1 MSGKK
6 SFFQFTITD
15 LEEFLLENGFKKFN
29 AKQLFTWIYQSK
41 KKNPEDWTN
50 ISKKLKEF
58 FLENFF
64 LDLPQIVWEGH
75 SKDGTRKFLVKFTD
89 EKTVETVLIPPKREE
104 RSVSLAKLVVQLAV
118 LFVIQVQ
125 WA

>member
-15 LEEFLLENGFKKFN
+15 LEELLLENGFKKFN
-29 AKQLFTWIYQSK
+29 AKQLFSWVYQSK

-58 FLENFF
+58 LLKTSFLICLKSF
-64 LDLPQIVWEGH
+64 G
-75 SKDGTRKFLVKFTD
+75 KDILKMG
-89 EKTVETVLIPPKREE
+89 RE
-104 RSVSLAKLVVQLAV
+104 S
-118 LFVIQVQ
+118 F
-125 WA
+125 W